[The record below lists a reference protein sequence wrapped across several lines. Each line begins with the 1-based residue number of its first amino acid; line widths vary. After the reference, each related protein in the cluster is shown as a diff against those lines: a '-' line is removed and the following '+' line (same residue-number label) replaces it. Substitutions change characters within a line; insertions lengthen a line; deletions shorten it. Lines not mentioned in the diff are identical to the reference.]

1 MIKTST
7 DYEKEQ
13 EAIRLHN
20 KIDTFFD
27 NFTIGT
33 LLNKAG
39 IRKMRGVSPAM
50 LLKAIF
56 ILPFEGNNFFRG
68 IVTGSRQGFKKD
80 AAYDLLKG
88 PRYNWRKLLLLL
100 AARIVCVFALL
111 TDKDRKK
118 VLVIDDSTYDR
129 SHSKFVE
136 LLARVFDH
144 CDRKYLKGFKM
155 LTVGWTDGASFL
167 PMDFVLLSSE
177 KEKSRLQGITKN
189 IDKRTCGYIRRKEA
203 MTKATEQLEPMV
215 KRILA
220 TGVEAAYILMD
231 SWFAFP
237 AVIQTLHQYR
247 PVICMLKD
255 MPNNLYL
262 YQNVYLRLGEIY
274 RRVRKRSGKAKI
286 LASVLVET
294 KDGLPAKIVFV
305 RNRQKRNWLAIL
317 STDINLPDEEIIQ
330 IYGKRW
336 DIEVFF
342 KMAKHYLKLEKEVQ
356 LRDYDGLIGHA
367 TIVMLRY
374 LFLALEQRLHDDP
387 RTLGSLFHACA
398 DEIKDLSVLE
408 ALQRIMKLA
417 LDKVRA
423 AGEFAEDVI
432 MKILDAVMSV
442 AIDMLKPPTLLGVES
457 NG

>member
-1 MIKTST
+1 MKNNIE
-7 DYEKEQ
+7 YEKQQ

-33 LLNKAG
+33 LLNKSG
-39 IRKMRGVSPAM
+39 IRKTRGISPVT

-68 IVTGSRQGFKKD
+68 IVSDNRQEFKKD
-80 AAYDLLKG
+80 AAYELLKA

-100 AARIVCVFALL
+100 AVRIVCVLGLL

-118 VLVIDDSTYDR
+118 VLIIDDSTYDR

-136 LLARVFDH
+136 LLARVYDH
-144 CDRKYLKGFKM
+144 SDKRYLRGFKM
-155 LTVGWTDGASFL
+155 LTVGWSDGASFL
-167 PMDFVLLSSE
+167 PLDFVLLSSE
-177 KEKSRLQGITKN
+177 KEKNRLQGITKD
-189 IDKRTCGYIRRKEA
+189 IDRRTCGYRRRKEA
-203 MTKATEQLEPMV
+203 MTKATEQLDPMV
-215 KRILA
+215 RRVLA
-220 TGVEAAYILMD
+220 AGVDADYILMD

-237 AVIQTLHQYR
+237 SVIQTLHQHR

-255 MPNNLYL
+255 MPNNLYRH
-262 YQNVYLRLGEIY
+262 QNVHMRLGEIY
-274 RRVRKRSGKAKI
+274 RRVKKKAGKAKI

-294 KDGLPAKIVFV
+294 KAGLPVKIVFV
-305 RNRQKRNWLAIL
+305 RHRQKRGWLAIL
-317 STDINLPDEEIIQ
+317 STEIELSAEEVVQ

-342 KMAKHYLKLEKEVQ
+342 KMTKHYLKLEKEVQ

-374 LFLALEQRLHDDP
+374 LFLAFEQRLHDDP

-398 DEIKDLSVLE
+398 DEMKDLSILD

-417 LDKVRA
+417 LDKVRS
-423 AGEFAEDVI
+423 AGEFAEDII

-442 AIDMLKPPTLLGVES
+442 AIDMLKPPTLTKVKSCG
-457 NG
+457 

>member
-1 MIKTST
+1 MKNNIE
-7 DYEKEQ
+7 YEKQQ

-33 LLNKAG
+33 LLNKSG
-39 IRKMRGVSPAM
+39 IRKTRGISPVT

-68 IVTGSRQGFKKD
+68 IVSDNRQEFKKD
-80 AAYDLLKG
+80 AAYELLKG
-88 PRYNWRKLLLLL
+88 PRYNWRKLLLFL
-100 AARIVCVFALL
+100 AVRIVCVLGLL

-118 VLVIDDSTYDR
+118 VLIIDDSTYDR

-136 LLARVFDH
+136 LLARVYDH
-144 CDRKYLKGFKM
+144 SDKRYLRGFKM
-155 LTVGWTDGASFL
+155 LTVGWSDGASFL
-167 PMDFVLLSSE
+167 PLDFVLLSSE
-177 KEKSRLQGITKN
+177 KEKNRLQGITKD
-189 IDKRTCGYIRRKEA
+189 IDRRTCGYRRRKEA
-203 MTKATEQLEPMV
+203 MTKATEQLDPMV
-215 KRILA
+215 RRVLA
-220 TGVEAAYILMD
+220 AGVDADYILMD

-237 AVIQTLHQYR
+237 SVIQTLHQHR

-255 MPNNLYL
+255 MPNNLYRH
-262 YQNVYLRLGEIY
+262 QNVHMRLGEIY
-274 RRVRKRSGKAKI
+274 RRVKKKAGKAKI

-294 KDGLPAKIVFV
+294 KAGLPVKIVFV
-305 RNRQKRNWLAIL
+305 RHRQKRGWLAIL
-317 STDINLPDEEIIQ
+317 STEIELSAEEVVQ

-342 KMAKHYLKLEKEVQ
+342 KMTKHYLKLEKEVQ

-374 LFLALEQRLHDDP
+374 LFLAFEQRLHDDP

-398 DEIKDLSVLE
+398 DEMKDLSILD

-417 LDKVRA
+417 LDKVRS
-423 AGEFAEDVI
+423 AGEFAENII
-432 MKILDAVMSV
+432 MEILDAVMSV
-442 AIDMLKPPTLLGVES
+442 AIDMLKPPTLTKVES
-457 NG
+457 YG

>member
-1 MIKTST
+1 MKNNIE
-7 DYEKEQ
+7 YEKQQ

-33 LLNKAG
+33 LLNKSG
-39 IRKMRGVSPAM
+39 IRKMRGISPVT

-68 IVTGSRQGFKKD
+68 IVSDNRQEFKKD
-80 AAYDLLKG
+80 AAYELLKG
-88 PRYNWRKLLLLL
+88 PRYNWRKLLLFL
-100 AARIVCVFALL
+100 AVRIVCVLGLL

-118 VLVIDDSTYDR
+118 VLIIDDSTYDR

-136 LLARVFDH
+136 LLARVYDH
-144 CDRKYLKGFKM
+144 SDKRYLRGFKM
-155 LTVGWTDGASFL
+155 LTVGWSDGASFL
-167 PMDFVLLSSE
+167 PLDFVLLSSE
-177 KEKSRLQGITKN
+177 KEKNRLQGITKD
-189 IDKRTCGYIRRKEA
+189 IDRRTCGYRRRKEA
-203 MTKATEQLEPMV
+203 MTKATEQLDPMV
-215 KRILA
+215 RRVLA
-220 TGVEAAYILMD
+220 AGVDADYILMD

-237 AVIQTLHQYR
+237 SVIQTLHQHR

-255 MPNNLYL
+255 MPNNLYRH
-262 YQNVYLRLGEIY
+262 QNVHMRLGEIY
-274 RRVRKRSGKAKI
+274 RRVKKKAGKAKI

-294 KDGLPAKIVFV
+294 KAGLPVKIVFV
-305 RNRQKRNWLAIL
+305 RHRQKRGWLAIL
-317 STDINLPDEEIIQ
+317 STEIELSAEEVVQ

-342 KMAKHYLKLEKEVQ
+342 KMTKHYLKLEKEVQ

-374 LFLALEQRLHDDP
+374 LFLAFEQRLHDDP
-387 RTLGSLFHACA
+387 RTLGTLFHACA
-398 DEIKDLSVLE
+398 DEMKDLSILD

-417 LDKVRA
+417 LDKVRS
-423 AGEFAEDVI
+423 AGEFAENII
-432 MKILDAVMSV
+432 MEILDAVMSV
-442 AIDMLKPPTLLGVES
+442 AIDMLKPPTLTKVES
-457 NG
+457 YG

>member
-1 MIKTST
+1 MKNSI
-7 DYEKEQ
+7 DYEKQQ

-33 LLNKAG
+33 ILNRSG
-39 IRKMRGVSPAM
+39 IRKMRGISPVK

-68 IVTGSRQGFKKD
+68 IVAGNQKEFKKD
-80 AAYDLLKG
+80 AAYELLKG
-88 PRYNWRKLLLLL
+88 PRYNWRRLLLFL
-100 AARIVCVFALL
+100 AVRIVSVLGLL

-144 CDRKYLKGFKM
+144 CDRRYLKGFKM
-155 LTVGWTDGASFL
+155 LTIGWSDGASFL
-167 PMDFVLLSSE
+167 PLDFVLLSSE
-177 KEKSRLQGITKN
+177 KEKNRLQGITKN
-189 IDKRTCGYIRRKEA
+189 IDRRTCGYRRRKEA

-215 KRILA
+215 KRVLA
-220 TGVEAAYILMD
+220 AGIDADYILMD

-237 AVIQTLHQYR
+237 AVIQALHRHR

-262 YQNVYLRLGEIY
+262 YQNATVRLSDLY
-274 RRVRKRSGKAKI
+274 KRVKKKAGKAKI
-286 LASVLVET
+286 LADVLTET
-294 KDGLPAKIVFV
+294 KDGLPVKIVFV
-305 RNRQKRNWLAIL
+305 RHRQKRGWLALL
-317 STDINLPDEEIIQ
+317 STDIELTPEEIVQ
-330 IYGKRW
+330 TYGKRW

-356 LRDYDGLIGHA
+356 LRNYDGLIGHA
-367 TIVMLRY
+367 TVVMLRY
-374 LFLALEQRLHDDP
+374 LFLAFEQRLHDDP
-387 RTLGSLFHACA
+387 RTLGTLFHACA
-398 DEIKDLSVLE
+398 DEMKDLSILD
-408 ALQRIMKLA
+408 ALQRIMQLA
-417 LDKVRA
+417 LNKVRT
-423 AGEFAEDVI
+423 AGEFSEDVI
-432 MKILDAVMSV
+432 LKILDAVMSV
-442 AIDMLKPPTLLGVES
+442 AIDMLKPPTLTRAENYG
-457 NG
+457 

>member
-1 MIKTST
+1 MKNNIE
-7 DYEKEQ
+7 YEKQQ

-33 LLNKAG
+33 LLNKSG
-39 IRKMRGVSPAM
+39 IRKMRGISPVT

-68 IVTGSRQGFKKD
+68 IVSDNRQEFKKD
-80 AAYDLLKG
+80 AAYELLKA
-88 PRYNWRKLLLLL
+88 PRYNWRKLLLFL
-100 AARIVCVFALL
+100 AVRIVCVLGLL

-118 VLVIDDSTYDR
+118 VLIIDDSTYDR

-136 LLARVFDH
+136 LLARVYDH
-144 CDRKYLKGFKM
+144 SDKRYLRGFKM
-155 LTVGWTDGASFL
+155 LTVGWSDGASFL
-167 PMDFVLLSSE
+167 PLDFVLLSSE
-177 KEKSRLQGITKN
+177 KEKNRLQGITKD
-189 IDKRTCGYIRRKEA
+189 IDRRTCGYRRRKEA
-203 MTKATEQLEPMV
+203 MTKATEQLDPMV
-215 KRILA
+215 RRVLA
-220 TGVEAAYILMD
+220 AGVDADYILMD

-237 AVIQTLHQYR
+237 SVIQTLHQHR

-255 MPNNLYL
+255 MPNNLYRH
-262 YQNVYLRLGEIY
+262 QNVHMRLGEIY
-274 RRVRKRSGKAKI
+274 RRVKKKAGKAKI

-294 KDGLPAKIVFV
+294 KAGLPVKIVFV
-305 RNRQKRNWLAIL
+305 RHRQKRGWLAIL
-317 STDINLPDEEIIQ
+317 STEIELSAEEVVQ

-342 KMAKHYLKLEKEVQ
+342 KMTKHYLKLEKEVQ

-374 LFLALEQRLHDDP
+374 LFLAFEQRLHDDP
-387 RTLGSLFHACA
+387 RTLGTLFHACA
-398 DEIKDLSVLE
+398 DEMKDLSILD

-417 LDKVRA
+417 LDKVRS
-423 AGEFAEDVI
+423 AGEFAENII
-432 MKILDAVMSV
+432 MEILDAVMSV
-442 AIDMLKPPTLLGVES
+442 AIDMLKPPTLTKVKS
-457 NG
+457 CD

>member
-1 MIKTST
+1 MKINTE
-7 DYEKEQ
+7 YEKQQ
-13 EAIRLHN
+13 EAIRLNN

-33 LLNKAG
+33 LLNRSG
-39 IRKMRGVSPAM
+39 IRKLRGVSPVI

-68 IVTGSRQGFKKD
+68 IVSGNRQAFKKD
-80 AAYDLLKG
+80 AAYGLLKG
-88 PRYNWRKLLLLL
+88 PRYNWRRLLLLL
-100 AARIVCVFALL
+100 AAKVVCVLALL
-111 TDKDRKK
+111 TDKERKK
-118 VLVIDDSTYDR
+118 VLIIDDSTYDR

-144 CDRKYLKGFKM
+144 CDRRYLKGFKM
-155 LTVGWTDGASFL
+155 LTIGWSDGASFL

-177 KEKSRLQGITKN
+177 KEKNRLQGITKD
-189 IDKRTCGYIRRKEA
+189 IDGRTCGFKRRKEA

-215 KRILA
+215 KRVLA
-220 TGVEAAYILMD
+220 AGVDAAYILMD

-237 AVIQTLHQYR
+237 SVIETLHEHR

-255 MPNNLYL
+255 MPNNQYL
-262 YQNVYLRLGEIY
+262 YQNVYVRLGEIY
-274 RRVRKRSGKAKI
+274 KRVKKKSGKAKI
-286 LASVLVET
+286 LASVLAET
-294 KDGLPAKIVFV
+294 KKGLPVKIVFV
-305 RNRQKRNWLAIL
+305 RYKQKRGWLAIL
-317 STDINLPDEEIIQ
+317 STDTELSDEEIVRV
-330 IYGKRW
+330 YGKRW

-374 LFLALEQRLHDDP
+374 LFLAFEQRMHDDP
-387 RTLGSLFHACA
+387 RTLGTLFHACA
-398 DEIKDLSVLE
+398 DEMKDLSVLD

-423 AGEFAEDVI
+423 AGEFSEDVI
-432 MKILDAVMSV
+432 MKILDAVMSI
-442 AIDMLKPPTLLGVES
+442 AIDMLKPPSISVAKS
-457 NG
+457 NA

>member
-1 MIKTST
+1 MKNNIE
-7 DYEKEQ
+7 YEKQQ

-33 LLNKAG
+33 LLNKSG
-39 IRKMRGVSPAM
+39 IRKTRGISPVT

-68 IVTGSRQGFKKD
+68 IVSDNRQEFKKD
-80 AAYDLLKG
+80 AAYELLKA

-100 AARIVCVFALL
+100 AVRIVCVLGLL

-118 VLVIDDSTYDR
+118 VLIIDDSTYDR

-136 LLARVFDH
+136 LLARVYDH
-144 CDRKYLKGFKM
+144 SDKRYLRGFKM
-155 LTVGWTDGASFL
+155 LTVGWSDGASFL
-167 PMDFVLLSSE
+167 PLDFVLLSSE
-177 KEKSRLQGITKN
+177 KEKNRLQGITKD
-189 IDKRTCGYIRRKEA
+189 IDRRTCGYRRRKEA
-203 MTKATEQLEPMV
+203 MTKVTEQLDPMV
-215 KRILA
+215 RRVLA
-220 TGVEAAYILMD
+220 AGVDADYILMD

-237 AVIQTLHQYR
+237 SVIQTLHQHR

-255 MPNNLYL
+255 MPNNLYRH
-262 YQNVYLRLGEIY
+262 QNVHMRLVEIY
-274 RRVRKRSGKAKI
+274 RRVKKKAGKAKI

-294 KDGLPAKIVFV
+294 KAGLPVKIVFV
-305 RNRQKRNWLAIL
+305 RHRQKRGWLAIL
-317 STDINLPDEEIIQ
+317 STEIELSAEEVVQ

-342 KMAKHYLKLEKEVQ
+342 KMTKHYLKLEKEVQ

-374 LFLALEQRLHDDP
+374 LFLAFEQRLHDDP

-398 DEIKDLSVLE
+398 DEMKDLSILD

-417 LDKVRA
+417 LDKVRS
-423 AGEFAEDVI
+423 AGEFAEDII

-442 AIDMLKPPTLLGVES
+442 AIDMLKPPTLTKVES
-457 NG
+457 YG

>member
-1 MIKTST
+1 MKNNIE
-7 DYEKEQ
+7 YEKQQ

-33 LLNKAG
+33 LLNKSG
-39 IRKMRGVSPAM
+39 IRKMRGISPVT

-68 IVTGSRQGFKKD
+68 IVSDNRQEFKKD
-80 AAYDLLKG
+80 AAYELLKA

-100 AARIVCVFALL
+100 AVRIVCVLGLL

-118 VLVIDDSTYDR
+118 VLIIDDSTYDR

-136 LLARVFDH
+136 LLARVYDH
-144 CDRKYLKGFKM
+144 SDKRYLRGFKM
-155 LTVGWTDGASFL
+155 LTVGWSDGASFL
-167 PMDFVLLSSE
+167 PLDFVLLSSE
-177 KEKSRLQGITKN
+177 KEKNRLQGITKD
-189 IDKRTCGYIRRKEA
+189 IDRRTCGYRRRKEA
-203 MTKATEQLEPMV
+203 MTKATEQLDPMV
-215 KRILA
+215 RRVLA
-220 TGVEAAYILMD
+220 AGVDADYILMD

-237 AVIQTLHQYR
+237 SVIQTLHQHR

-255 MPNNLYL
+255 MPNNLYRH
-262 YQNVYLRLGEIY
+262 QNVHMRLVEIY
-274 RRVRKRSGKAKI
+274 RRVKKKAGKAKI

-294 KDGLPAKIVFV
+294 KAGLPVKIVFV
-305 RNRQKRNWLAIL
+305 RHRQKRGWLAIL
-317 STDINLPDEEIIQ
+317 STEIELSAEEVVQ

-342 KMAKHYLKLEKEVQ
+342 KMTKHYLKLEKEVQ

-374 LFLALEQRLHDDP
+374 LFLAFEQRLHDDP

-398 DEIKDLSVLE
+398 DEMKDLSILD

-417 LDKVRA
+417 LDKVRS
-423 AGEFAEDVI
+423 AGEFAEDII

-442 AIDMLKPPTLLGVES
+442 AIDMLKPSTLTKVES
-457 NG
+457 YG

>member
-1 MIKTST
+1 MKNNIE
-7 DYEKEQ
+7 YEKQQ

-33 LLNKAG
+33 LLNKSG
-39 IRKMRGVSPAM
+39 IRKMRGISPVT

-68 IVTGSRQGFKKD
+68 IVSDNRQEFKKD
-80 AAYDLLKG
+80 AAYELLKG
-88 PRYNWRKLLLLL
+88 PRYNWRKLLLFL
-100 AARIVCVFALL
+100 AVSIVCVLGLL

-118 VLVIDDSTYDR
+118 VLIIDDSTYDR

-136 LLARVFDH
+136 LLARVYDH
-144 CDRKYLKGFKM
+144 SDKRYLRGFKM
-155 LTVGWTDGASFL
+155 LTVGWSDGASFL
-167 PMDFVLLSSE
+167 PLDFVLLSSE
-177 KEKSRLQGITKN
+177 KEKNRLQGITKD
-189 IDKRTCGYIRRKEA
+189 IDRRTCGYRRRKEA
-203 MTKATEQLEPMV
+203 MTKATEQLDPMV
-215 KRILA
+215 RRVLA
-220 TGVEAAYILMD
+220 AGVDADYILMD

-237 AVIQTLHQYR
+237 SVIQTLHQHR

-255 MPNNLYL
+255 MPNNLYRH
-262 YQNVYLRLGEIY
+262 QNVHMRLGEIY
-274 RRVRKRSGKAKI
+274 RRVKKKAGKAKI

-294 KDGLPAKIVFV
+294 KAGLPVKIVFV
-305 RNRQKRNWLAIL
+305 RHRQKRGWLAIL
-317 STDINLPDEEIIQ
+317 STEIELSAEEVVQ

-342 KMAKHYLKLEKEVQ
+342 KMTKHYLKLEKEVQ

-374 LFLALEQRLHDDP
+374 LFLAFEQRLHDDP
-387 RTLGSLFHACA
+387 RTLGTLFHACA
-398 DEIKDLSVLE
+398 DEMKDLSILD

-417 LDKVRA
+417 LDKVRS
-423 AGEFAEDVI
+423 AGEFAENII
-432 MKILDAVMSV
+432 MEILDAVMSV
-442 AIDMLKPPTLLGVES
+442 AIDMLKPPTLTKVKS
-457 NG
+457 CD

>member
-1 MIKTST
+1 MKNNIE
-7 DYEKEQ
+7 YEKQQ

-33 LLNKAG
+33 LLNKSG
-39 IRKMRGVSPAM
+39 IRKMRGISPVT

-68 IVTGSRQGFKKD
+68 IVSDNRQEFKKD
-80 AAYDLLKG
+80 AAYELLKG
-88 PRYNWRKLLLLL
+88 PRYNWRKLLLFL
-100 AARIVCVFALL
+100 AVRIVCVLGLL

-118 VLVIDDSTYDR
+118 VLIIDDSTYDR

-136 LLARVFDH
+136 LLARVYDH
-144 CDRKYLKGFKM
+144 SDKRYLRGFKM
-155 LTVGWTDGASFL
+155 LTVGWSDGASFL
-167 PMDFVLLSSE
+167 PLDFVLLSSE
-177 KEKSRLQGITKN
+177 KEKNRLQGITKD
-189 IDKRTCGYIRRKEA
+189 IDRRTCGYRRRKEA
-203 MTKATEQLEPMV
+203 MTKATEQLDPMV
-215 KRILA
+215 RRVLA
-220 TGVEAAYILMD
+220 AGVDADYILMD

-237 AVIQTLHQYR
+237 SVIQTLHQHR

-255 MPNNLYL
+255 MPNNLYRH
-262 YQNVYLRLGEIY
+262 QNVHMRLGEIY
-274 RRVRKRSGKAKI
+274 RRVKKKAGKAKI

-294 KDGLPAKIVFV
+294 KAGLPVKIVFV
-305 RNRQKRNWLAIL
+305 RHRQKRGWLAIL
-317 STDINLPDEEIIQ
+317 STEIELSAEEVVQ

-342 KMAKHYLKLEKEVQ
+342 KMTKHYLKLEKEVQ

-374 LFLALEQRLHDDP
+374 LFLAFEQRLHDDP
-387 RTLGSLFHACA
+387 RTLGTLFHACA
-398 DEIKDLSVLE
+398 DEMKDLSILD

-417 LDKVRA
+417 LDKVRS
-423 AGEFAEDVI
+423 AGEFAENII
-432 MKILDAVMSV
+432 MEILDAVMSV
-442 AIDMLKPPTLLGVES
+442 ANDMLKPSTLTKVES
-457 NG
+457 YG

>member
-1 MIKTST
+1 MKNNIE
-7 DYEKEQ
+7 YEKQQ

-33 LLNKAG
+33 LLNKSG
-39 IRKMRGVSPAM
+39 IRKMRGISPVT

-68 IVTGSRQGFKKD
+68 IVSDNRQEFKKD
-80 AAYDLLKG
+80 AAYELLKG
-88 PRYNWRKLLLLL
+88 PRYNWRKLLLFL
-100 AARIVCVFALL
+100 AVRIVCVLGLL

-118 VLVIDDSTYDR
+118 VLIIDDSTYDR

-136 LLARVFDH
+136 LLARVYDH
-144 CDRKYLKGFKM
+144 SDKRYLRGFKM
-155 LTVGWTDGASFL
+155 LTVGWSDGASFL
-167 PMDFVLLSSE
+167 PLDFVLLSSE
-177 KEKSRLQGITKN
+177 KEKNRLQGITKD
-189 IDKRTCGYIRRKEA
+189 IDRRTCGYRRRKEA
-203 MTKATEQLEPMV
+203 MTKATEQLDPMV
-215 KRILA
+215 RRVLA
-220 TGVEAAYILMD
+220 AGVDADYILMD

-237 AVIQTLHQYR
+237 SVIQTLHQHR

-255 MPNNLYL
+255 MPNNLYRH
-262 YQNVYLRLGEIY
+262 QNVHMRLGEIY
-274 RRVRKRSGKAKI
+274 RRVKKKAGKAKI

-294 KDGLPAKIVFV
+294 KAGLPVKIVFV
-305 RNRQKRNWLAIL
+305 RHRQKRGWLAIL
-317 STDINLPDEEIIQ
+317 STEIELSAEEVVQ

-342 KMAKHYLKLEKEVQ
+342 KMTKHYLKLEKEVQ

-374 LFLALEQRLHDDP
+374 LFLAFEQRLHDDP
-387 RTLGSLFHACA
+387 RTLGTLFHACA
-398 DEIKDLSVLE
+398 DEMKDLSILD

-417 LDKVRA
+417 LDKVRS
-423 AGEFAEDVI
+423 AGEFAENII
-432 MKILDAVMSV
+432 MEILDAVMSV
-442 AIDMLKPPTLLGVES
+442 AIDMLKPSTLTKVES
-457 NG
+457 YG

>member
-1 MIKTST
+1 MKNNIE
-7 DYEKEQ
+7 YEKQQ

-33 LLNKAG
+33 LLNKSG
-39 IRKMRGVSPAM
+39 IRKMRGISPIT

-68 IVTGSRQGFKKD
+68 IVSDNRQEFKKD
-80 AAYDLLKG
+80 AAYELLKG
-88 PRYNWRKLLLLL
+88 PRYNWRKLLLFL
-100 AARIVCVFALL
+100 AVRIVCVLGLL

-118 VLVIDDSTYDR
+118 VLIIDDSTYDR

-136 LLARVFDH
+136 LLARVYDH
-144 CDRKYLKGFKM
+144 SDKRYLRGFKM
-155 LTVGWTDGASFL
+155 LTVGWSDGASFL
-167 PMDFVLLSSE
+167 PLDFVLLSSE
-177 KEKSRLQGITKN
+177 KEKNRLQGITKD
-189 IDKRTCGYIRRKEA
+189 IDRRTCGYRRRKEA
-203 MTKATEQLEPMV
+203 MTKATEQLDPMV
-215 KRILA
+215 RRVLA
-220 TGVEAAYILMD
+220 AGVDADYILMD

-237 AVIQTLHQYR
+237 SVIQTLHQHR

-255 MPNNLYL
+255 MPNNLYRH
-262 YQNVYLRLGEIY
+262 QNVHMRLGEIY
-274 RRVRKRSGKAKI
+274 RRIKKKAGKAKI

-294 KDGLPAKIVFV
+294 KAGLPVKIVFV
-305 RNRQKRNWLAIL
+305 RHRQKRGWLAIL
-317 STDINLPDEEIIQ
+317 STEIELSAEEVVQ

-342 KMAKHYLKLEKEVQ
+342 KMTKHYLKLEKEVQ

-374 LFLALEQRLHDDP
+374 LFLAFEQRLHDDP
-387 RTLGSLFHACA
+387 RTLGTLFHACA
-398 DEIKDLSVLE
+398 DEMKDLSILD

-417 LDKVRA
+417 LDKVRS
-423 AGEFAEDVI
+423 AGEFAEDII

-442 AIDMLKPPTLLGVES
+442 AIDMLKPSTLTKVES
-457 NG
+457 YG

>member
-1 MIKTST
+1 MEST
-7 DYEKEQ
+7 TYFQKQ
-13 EAIRLHN
+13 QQAVHLHN
-20 KIDTFFD
+20 KIDLFFD
-27 NFTIGT
+27 NFNLGT
-33 LLNKAG
+33 LLNRVG
-39 IRKMRGVSPAM
+39 IRKLRGVSPVI

-56 ILPFEGNNFFRG
+56 SLPFEGNNFFRG
-68 IVTGSRQGFKKD
+68 IVVGKRQEFKKD
-80 AAYDLLKG
+80 AAYDLLKE

-100 AARIVCVFALL
+100 VTRLVGVFDLL
-111 TDKDRKK
+111 TDSDRNK

-144 CDRKYLKGFKM
+144 SDNRFLNGFKM

-167 PMDFVLLSSE
+167 PLDFALLSSAK
-177 KEKSRLQGITKN
+177 KENRLQEITKSL
-189 IDKRTCGYIRRKEA
+189 DKRTCGYKRRKEA
-203 MTKATEQLEPMV
+203 MTKATELVEPMV

-220 TGVEAAYILMD
+220 AGVDVSYILMD

-237 AVIQTLHQYR
+237 AVIQTLSQHR

-255 MPNNLYL
+255 MPTILYRHK
-262 YQNVYLRLGEIY
+262 NVYVRLGELY
-274 RRVRKRSGKAKI
+274 RRVKKRSGKAKI
-286 LASVLVET
+286 LASIVAET
-294 KDGLPAKIVFV
+294 KDGLPVKIVFV
-305 RNRQKRNWLAIL
+305 RHRQKRGWLAIL
-317 STDINLPDEEIIQ
+317 STDIGLNAEEIVQ

-356 LRDYDGLIGHA
+356 LRDYDGLIGHT
-367 TIVMLRY
+367 TIVMVRY
-374 LFLALEQRLHDDP
+374 LFLAFEQRLHDDP
-387 RTLGSLFHACA
+387 RTLGTLFHACV
-398 DEIKDLSVLE
+398 DEVKDISVLD

-417 LDKVRA
+417 LDKVRT

-442 AIDMLKPPTLLGVES
+442 AIDMLKPPSPPETENYS
-457 NG
+457 

>member
-1 MIKTST
+1 MKNSIE
-7 DYEKEQ
+7 YEKQQ

-33 LLNKAG
+33 LLNKSG
-39 IRKMRGVSPAM
+39 IRKTRGISPVT

-68 IVTGSRQGFKKD
+68 IVSDNRQEFKKD
-80 AAYDLLKG
+80 AAYELLKA

-100 AARIVCVFALL
+100 AVRIVCVLGLL

-118 VLVIDDSTYDR
+118 VLIIDDSTYDR

-136 LLARVFDH
+136 LLARVYDH
-144 CDRKYLKGFKM
+144 SDKRYLRGFKM
-155 LTVGWTDGASFL
+155 LTVGWSDGASFL
-167 PMDFVLLSSE
+167 PLDFVLLSSE
-177 KEKSRLQGITKN
+177 KEKNRLQGITKD
-189 IDKRTCGYIRRKEA
+189 IDRRTCGYRRRKEA
-203 MTKATEQLEPMV
+203 MTKATEQLDPMV
-215 KRILA
+215 RRVLA
-220 TGVEAAYILMD
+220 AGVDADYILMD

-237 AVIQTLHQYR
+237 SVIQTLHQHR

-255 MPNNLYL
+255 MPNNLYRH
-262 YQNVYLRLGEIY
+262 QNVHMRLGEIY
-274 RRVRKRSGKAKI
+274 RRIKKKAGKAKI

-294 KDGLPAKIVFV
+294 KAGLPVKIVFV
-305 RNRQKRNWLAIL
+305 RHRQKRGWLAIL
-317 STDINLPDEEIIQ
+317 STDIELSAEEVVQ

-342 KMAKHYLKLEKEVQ
+342 KMTKHYLKLEKEVQ

-374 LFLALEQRLHDDP
+374 LFLAFEQRLHDDP
-387 RTLGSLFHACA
+387 RTLGTLFHACA
-398 DEIKDLSVLE
+398 DEMKDLSILD

-417 LDKVRA
+417 LDKVRS
-423 AGEFAEDVI
+423 AGEFAEDII

-442 AIDMLKPPTLLGVES
+442 AIDMLKPSTLTKVES
-457 NG
+457 YG

>member
-1 MIKTST
+1 MKNNIE
-7 DYEKEQ
+7 YEKQQ

-33 LLNKAG
+33 LLNKSG
-39 IRKMRGVSPAM
+39 IRKMRGISPVT

-68 IVTGSRQGFKKD
+68 IVSDNRQEFKKD
-80 AAYDLLKG
+80 AAYELLKG
-88 PRYNWRKLLLLL
+88 PRYNWRKLLLFL
-100 AARIVCVFALL
+100 AVRIVCVLGLL

-118 VLVIDDSTYDR
+118 VLIIDDSTYDR

-136 LLARVFDH
+136 LLARVYDH
-144 CDRKYLKGFKM
+144 SDKRYLRGFKM
-155 LTVGWTDGASFL
+155 LTVGWSDGASFL
-167 PMDFVLLSSE
+167 PLDFVLLSSE
-177 KEKSRLQGITKN
+177 KEKNRLQGITKD
-189 IDKRTCGYIRRKEA
+189 IDRRTCGYRRRKEA
-203 MTKATEQLEPMV
+203 MTKATEQLDPMV
-215 KRILA
+215 RRVLA
-220 TGVEAAYILMD
+220 AGVDADYILMD

-237 AVIQTLHQYR
+237 SVIQTLHQHR

-255 MPNNLYL
+255 MPNNLYRH
-262 YQNVYLRLGEIY
+262 QNVHMRLGEIY
-274 RRVRKRSGKAKI
+274 RRIKKKAGKAKI

-294 KDGLPAKIVFV
+294 KAGLPVKIVFV
-305 RNRQKRNWLAIL
+305 RHRQKRGWLAIL
-317 STDINLPDEEIIQ
+317 STEIELSAEEVVQ

-342 KMAKHYLKLEKEVQ
+342 KMTKHYLKLEKEVQ

-374 LFLALEQRLHDDP
+374 LFLAFEQRLHDDP
-387 RTLGSLFHACA
+387 RTLGTLFHACA
-398 DEIKDLSVLE
+398 DEMKDLSILD

-417 LDKVRA
+417 LDKVRS
-423 AGEFAEDVI
+423 AGEFAEDII

-442 AIDMLKPPTLLGVES
+442 AIDMLKPPTLTKVES
-457 NG
+457 YG

>member
-1 MIKTST
+1 MEYSIE
-7 DYEKEQ
+7 YEKQQ
-13 EAIRLHN
+13 EAIQLHN

-27 NFTIGT
+27 NFNIGT
-33 LLNKAG
+33 LLNRAG
-39 IRKMRGVSPAM
+39 IRKMRGISPVM

-68 IVTGSRQGFKKD
+68 IVTGKRLEFKKD

-100 AARIVCVFALL
+100 AARVVCVFAML

-144 CDRKYLKGFKM
+144 CDQRYLKGFKM

-167 PMDFVLLSSE
+167 PLDFTLLSSE
-177 KEKSRLQGITKN
+177 NEKNRLQGISKK
-189 IDKRTCGYIRRKEA
+189 IDRRTCGFKRRKEA
-203 MTKATEQLEPMV
+203 ITKATEQLEPMV
-215 KRILA
+215 KRVLA
-220 TGVEAAYILMD
+220 AGVDAAYILMD

-237 AVIQTLHQYR
+237 SVIQVLHRHR

-274 RRVRKRSGKAKI
+274 RRVKKKSGKAKI
-286 LASVLVET
+286 LASVLAET
-294 KDGLPAKIVFV
+294 KGGLPVKMVFV
-305 RNRQKRNWLAIL
+305 RHRQKRGWLAIL
-317 STDINLPDEEIIQ
+317 STDIELTAEEIVQ

-374 LFLALEQRLHDDP
+374 LFLAFEQRLHDDP
-387 RTLGSLFHACA
+387 RTLGTLFHACA
-398 DEIKDLSVLE
+398 DEMKDLSVLD

-417 LDKVRA
+417 LDKVRD
-423 AGEFAEDVI
+423 AGEFAEDI
-432 MKILDAVMSV
+432 ILKILDAVMSV
-442 AIDMLKPPTLLGVES
+442 AIDMLKPPPLSVAK
-457 NG
+457 NNA

>member
-1 MIKTST
+1 MKNNIE
-7 DYEKEQ
+7 YEKQQ

-33 LLNKAG
+33 LLNKSG
-39 IRKMRGVSPAM
+39 IRKTRGISPVT

-68 IVTGSRQGFKKD
+68 IVSDNRQEFKKD
-80 AAYDLLKG
+80 AAYELLKA
-88 PRYNWRKLLLLL
+88 PRYNWRKLLLFL
-100 AARIVCVFALL
+100 AVRIVCVLGLL

-118 VLVIDDSTYDR
+118 VLIIDDSTYDR

-136 LLARVFDH
+136 LLARVYDH
-144 CDRKYLKGFKM
+144 SDKRYLRGFKM
-155 LTVGWTDGASFL
+155 LTVGWSDGASFL
-167 PMDFVLLSSE
+167 PLDFVLLSSE
-177 KEKSRLQGITKN
+177 KEKNRLQGITKD
-189 IDKRTCGYIRRKEA
+189 IDRRTCGYRRRKEA
-203 MTKATEQLEPMV
+203 MTKVTEQLDPMV
-215 KRILA
+215 RRVLA
-220 TGVEAAYILMD
+220 AGVDADYILMD

-237 AVIQTLHQYR
+237 SVIQTLHQHR

-255 MPNNLYL
+255 MPNNLYRH
-262 YQNVYLRLGEIY
+262 QNVHMRLGEIY
-274 RRVRKRSGKAKI
+274 RRVKKKAGKAKI

-294 KDGLPAKIVFV
+294 KAGLPVKIVFV
-305 RNRQKRNWLAIL
+305 RHRQKRGWLAIL
-317 STDINLPDEEIIQ
+317 STEIELSAEEVVQ

-342 KMAKHYLKLEKEVQ
+342 KMTKHYLKLEKEVQ

-374 LFLALEQRLHDDP
+374 LFLAFEQRLHDDP
-387 RTLGSLFHACA
+387 RTLGTLFHACA
-398 DEIKDLSVLE
+398 DEMKDLSILD

-417 LDKVRA
+417 LDKVRS
-423 AGEFAEDVI
+423 AGEFAEDII

-442 AIDMLKPPTLLGVES
+442 AIDMLKPPTLTKVES
-457 NG
+457 YG

>member
-1 MIKTST
+1 MKNNIE
-7 DYEKEQ
+7 YEKQQ

-33 LLNKAG
+33 LLNKSG
-39 IRKMRGVSPAM
+39 IRKTRGISPVT

-68 IVTGSRQGFKKD
+68 IVSDNRQEFKKD
-80 AAYDLLKG
+80 AAYELLKA
-88 PRYNWRKLLLLL
+88 PQYNWRKLLLLL
-100 AARIVCVFALL
+100 AVRIVCVLGLL

-118 VLVIDDSTYDR
+118 VLIIDDSTYDR

-136 LLARVFDH
+136 LLARVYDH
-144 CDRKYLKGFKM
+144 SDKRYLRGFKM
-155 LTVGWTDGASFL
+155 LTVGWSDGASFL
-167 PMDFVLLSSE
+167 PLDFVLLSSE
-177 KEKSRLQGITKN
+177 KEKNRLQGITKD
-189 IDKRTCGYIRRKEA
+189 IDRRTCGYRRRKEA
-203 MTKATEQLEPMV
+203 MTKVTEQLDPMV
-215 KRILA
+215 RRVLA
-220 TGVEAAYILMD
+220 AGVDADYILMD

-237 AVIQTLHQYR
+237 SVIQTLHQHR

-255 MPNNLYL
+255 MPNNLYRH
-262 YQNVYLRLGEIY
+262 QNVHMRLVEIY
-274 RRVRKRSGKAKI
+274 RRVKKKAGKAKI

-294 KDGLPAKIVFV
+294 KAGLPVKIVFV
-305 RNRQKRNWLAIL
+305 RHRQKRGWLAIL
-317 STDINLPDEEIIQ
+317 STEIELSAEEVVQ

-342 KMAKHYLKLEKEVQ
+342 KMTKHYLKLEKEVQ

-374 LFLALEQRLHDDP
+374 LFLAFEQRLHDDP

-398 DEIKDLSVLE
+398 DEMKDLSILD

-417 LDKVRA
+417 LDKVRS
-423 AGEFAEDVI
+423 AGEFAEDII

-442 AIDMLKPPTLLGVES
+442 AIDMLKPPTLTKVES
-457 NG
+457 YG

>member
-1 MIKTST
+1 MKNNIE
-7 DYEKEQ
+7 YEKQQ

-33 LLNKAG
+33 LLNKSG
-39 IRKMRGVSPAM
+39 IRKMRGISPVT

-68 IVTGSRQGFKKD
+68 IVSDNRQEFKKD
-80 AAYDLLKG
+80 AAYELLKA

-100 AARIVCVFALL
+100 AVRIVCVLGLL

-118 VLVIDDSTYDR
+118 VLIIDDSTYDR

-136 LLARVFDH
+136 LLARVYDH
-144 CDRKYLKGFKM
+144 SDKRYLRGFKM
-155 LTVGWTDGASFL
+155 LTVGWSDGASFL
-167 PMDFVLLSSE
+167 PLDFVLLSSE
-177 KEKSRLQGITKN
+177 KEKNRLQGITKD
-189 IDKRTCGYIRRKEA
+189 IDRRTCGYRRRKEA
-203 MTKATEQLEPMV
+203 MTKATEQLDPMV
-215 KRILA
+215 RRVLA
-220 TGVEAAYILMD
+220 AGVDADYILMD

-237 AVIQTLHQYR
+237 SVIQTLHQHR

-255 MPNNLYL
+255 MPNNLYRH
-262 YQNVYLRLGEIY
+262 QNVHMRLGEIY
-274 RRVRKRSGKAKI
+274 RRVKKKAGKAKI

-294 KDGLPAKIVFV
+294 KAGLPVKIVFV
-305 RNRQKRNWLAIL
+305 RHRQKRGWLAIL
-317 STDINLPDEEIIQ
+317 STEIELSAEEVVQ

-342 KMAKHYLKLEKEVQ
+342 KMTKHYLKLEKEVQ

-374 LFLALEQRLHDDP
+374 LFLAFEQRLHDDP
-387 RTLGSLFHACA
+387 RTLGTLFHACA
-398 DEIKDLSVLE
+398 DEMKDLSILD

-417 LDKVRA
+417 LDKVRS
-423 AGEFAEDVI
+423 AGEFAEDII

-442 AIDMLKPPTLLGVES
+442 AIDMLKPPTLTKVES
-457 NG
+457 YG